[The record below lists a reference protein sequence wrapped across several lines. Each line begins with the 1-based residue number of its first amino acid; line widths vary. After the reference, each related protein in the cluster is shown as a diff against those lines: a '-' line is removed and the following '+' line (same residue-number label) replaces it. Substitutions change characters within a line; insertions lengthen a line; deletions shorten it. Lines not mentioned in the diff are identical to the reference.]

1 VISIRFSSFFN
12 INNKPI
18 VGLFLSI
25 LGIILK
31 GIILT
36 IIVPKKENK
45 EKIIKQTIQQPKI
58 INTPE
63 FIIYIP

>member
-1 VISIRFSSFFN
+1 M
-12 INNKPI
+12 NKVFI
-18 VGLFLSI
+18 ILIICIII